1 MISVADMYMGSNKVR
16 VMTMRRRRVILGRVF
31 AAFDGSGECVFFRNT
46 MFSQDCASTQ
56 KVVFSLLFFSTC
68 VLFAYFEGE
77 VECFWFV
84 YTGALV
90 RRRRVAGTWDL

>member
-1 MISVADMYMGSNKVR
+1 MRFYPIVRCLHYASMNDFRGRHVYGGSNKVR

-46 MFSQDCASTQ
+46 MFSQDFASTQ
-56 KVVFSLLFFSTC
+56 KVVFSCFSTC

-77 VECFWFV
+77 GECFRFV
-84 YTGALV
+84 YT
-90 RRRRVAGTWDL
+90 

>member
-1 MISVADMYMGSNKVR
+1 
-16 VMTMRRRRVILGRVF
+16 MTMRRRRVILGRVF

-77 VECFWFV
+77 VECFWV

-90 RRRRVAGTWDL
+90 RRRLVAGTWDL